1 MVKCVNNCDV
11 LFKVPVENNI
21 EKTLCCWLCTS
32 GPISISAR
40 TDRRGYCPGK
50 SHFTMYSPITVQPIG
65 KPYFCMCTP
74 ITVQPIG
81 GTILLHVYTYHCPAH
96 WGNHTSV
103 CVHLS
108 RSNPMR
114 KPHFSMYTR
123 NTVQPIEGTTLFYVY
138 T

>member
-65 KPYFCMCTP
+65 E
-74 ITVQPIG
+74 
-81 GTILLHVYTYHCPAH
+81 TILLYVYTYHCPAH
-96 WGNHTSV
+96 WGNHTSA

-108 RSNPMR
+108 LSSPLGKSYFCMCT
-114 KPHFSMYTR
+114 SI
-123 NTVQPIEGTTLFYVY
+123 TVQPNEETTLFYVH